1 MKLFHQAGYVARI
14 EGAFFARFPKL
25 LAATILVALLP
36 AFYTV
41 IYLASVWD
49 PASKTGALPVAL
61 VNLDA
66 GIEYRDHVFNVGYEV
81 TSELYRKRTFGF
93 QSFSSEEEAR
103 RQVRQGKMAFA
114 LIIPKDFSSNAVPG
128 QAEGA
133 GKLVVYTSEG
143 NNFESAMIA
152 KSFARELGH
161 DVNETLNAQRWKLVL
176 SKAAGSQQSVNQL
189 RQGMEQLREGTREL
203 SKGADQLNTGAH
215 QAAKANARLATGV
228 GQLTGGVKQLG
239 SSLRTM
245 DASRPRGSDL
255 TRLQTGAES
264 LAAGHTELGKGLG
277 ELQAGTQQM
286 RSTLSAYRDEA
297 GSSLF
302 TPAKVSDGLDQMLA
316 GVVQLDNGLG
326 AAGEGQKKLADGA
339 RQLSTGVAA
348 LTTGVRAMNSGIRT
362 MVTKLPDDAQ
372 LDELG
377 NGAVTLATGATA
389 LADGTQKLKAG
400 SDRLEAGM
408 ELITRALPDTIDAPE
423 GSAEGLATSVKP
435 ILEVESAVAN
445 SGSAFAANLIP
456 AALWLGA
463 GVAAFLIHVR
473 VLPRQAQRF
482 LHPAQLMGK
491 MAIPTAIVL
500 AQSLLVFA
508 TLRWLLGIQVLQPW
522 AFVVC
527 LLLSSLTFLCIV
539 FAMTRAL
546 GDAGKAL
553 AMIFLAVQLSSSGG
567 ILPVELSGSLF
578 ATISPWLP
586 ITWVVRAIKATM
598 FGAYD
603 GLWIMPMAMVSL
615 AGAVSFAVACWVGRW
630 RYVKPATVRPAVD
643 F

>member
-1 MKLFHQAGYVARI
+1 MKRFGQVWYVARV
-14 EGAFFARFPKL
+14 EAEFFIRFPKL
-25 LAATILVALLP
+25 MAATILVALLP

-66 GIEYRDHVFNVGYEV
+66 GIEYRDHVFNVGYDV
-81 TSELYRKRTFGF
+81 TSELHRKRTFGF
-93 QSFSSEEEAR
+93 QDFNSEEEAR
-103 RQVRQGKMAFA
+103 RLVRQGQLAFA
-114 LIIPKDFSSNAVPG
+114 LIIPKDFSFNAVPG
-128 QAEGA
+128 HEQGA

-143 NNFESAMIA
+143 NNFESALIA
-152 KSFARELGH
+152 KAFAHELGH
-161 DVNETLNAQRWKLVL
+161 DVNEMLNERRWKLVL
-176 SKAAGSQQSVNQL
+176 SKAAGSQRNVDQL
-189 RQGMEQLREGTREL
+189 HQGMEQLREGAHEL
-203 SKGADQLNTGAH
+203 AKGAKELNTGAL
-215 QAAKANARLATGV
+215 QAAKGNMRLATGV

-239 SSLRTM
+239 AGLRTL

-255 TRLQTGAES
+255 NRLQAGAES
-264 LAAGHTELGKGLG
+264 LSAGHTELTHGLT
-277 ELQAGTQQM
+277 ELQSGSQQM
-286 RSTLSAYRDEA
+286 RSAISAYREEA

-302 TPAKVSDGLDQMLA
+302 TPARVTDGLEQLLG

-326 AAGEGQKKLADGA
+326 SAAEGQKKLADGA
-339 RQLSTGVAA
+339 SKLSTGVTA
-348 LTTGVRAMNSGIRT
+348 LTTGVRAMNTGIRT
-362 MVTKLPDDAQ
+362 MVTKLPEDAQ
-372 LDELG
+372 LDNLDS
-377 NGAVTLATGATA
+377 GATALATGATTIA
-389 LADGTQKLKAG
+389 EGTQKLKAG
-400 SDRLEAGM
+400 TDRLDAGM
-408 ELITRALPDTIDAPE
+408 ELLTRSLPRTIEAPD
-423 GSAEGLATSVKP
+423 GSAEGLANSVRP

-463 GVAAFLIHVR
+463 GVAAFLVHVR

-482 LHPAQLMGK
+482 AHPAQLLGK
-491 MAIPTAIVL
+491 MAIPFGIVL
-500 AQSLLVFA
+500 TQSLLVYA
-508 TLRWLLGIQVLQPW
+508 TMYGVLGIRVLMPW
-522 AFVVC
+522 AFLGC
-527 LLLSSLTFLCIV
+527 LLMSSLTFLCIV

-578 ATISPWLP
+578 ASISPWLP

-603 GLWIMPMAMVSL
+603 GVWLGPISLVML
-615 AGAVSFAVACWVGRW
+615 AGGIAFLTACWVGRW

>member
-1 MKLFHQAGYVARI
+1 MKLIAQACYVARV

-25 LAATILVALLP
+25 LAATVLVALLP

-66 GIEYRDHVFNVGYEV
+66 GIEYREHVFNVGYEV
-81 TSELYRKRTFGF
+81 TAELYKKRTFGF
-93 QSFSSEEEAR
+93 QSFSDEQEAR
-103 RQVRQGKMAFA
+103 RQVRQGQMAFA

-143 NNFESAMIA
+143 NNFESALIA
-152 KSFARELGH
+152 KAFARELGH
-161 DVNETLNAQRWKLVL
+161 DVNETLNEQRWKLVL
-176 SKAAGSQQSVNQL
+176 SNAAGSQRSVAQL
-189 RQGMEQLREGTREL
+189 RQGMQQLREGADEL
-203 SKGADQLNTGAH
+203 AKGADQINTGAH
-215 QAAKANARLATGV
+215 QAAKANARLAAGV
-228 GQLTGGVKQLG
+228 GQLTSGVKQLG
-239 SSLRTM
+239 SGLRTM
-245 DASRPRGSDL
+245 DANHPHGSDL
-255 TRLQTGAES
+255 TRLQSGAES
-264 LAAGHTELGKGLG
+264 LANGHAELTKGLG

-286 RSTLSAYRDEA
+286 RSTLANYRDEA
-297 GSSLF
+297 GGSLF
-302 TPAKVSDGLDQMLA
+302 TPAKVNEGLDQLLS
-316 GVVQLDNGLG
+316 GVVQIDNGLG
-326 AAGEGQKKLADGA
+326 VASEGQKKLADGA
-339 RQLSTGVAA
+339 TKLSAGVGA
-348 LTTGVRAMNSGIRT
+348 LTTGVRAMNNGIRT
-362 MVTKLPDDAQ
+362 MVSKLPDDAQ

-377 NGAVTLATGATA
+377 NGATTLASGANA
-389 LADGTQKLKAG
+389 LADGTQKLKTG
-400 SDRLEAGM
+400 SDRLDAGM
-408 ELITRALPDTIDAPE
+408 DLMTRALPDSIDTPE
-423 GSAEGLATSVKP
+423 GSAEGLANSVKP

-473 VLPRQAQRF
+473 VLPRQAQHF

-491 MAIPTAIVL
+491 MAIPAAIVL
-500 AQSLLVFA
+500 CQSVLVYA
-508 TLRWLLGIQVLQPW
+508 TLHWVLGIRVVAPL
-522 AFVVC
+522 AFMTCLVV
-527 LLLSSLTFLCIV
+527 SSQTFLCIV

-567 ILPVELSGSLF
+567 VLPVELSGSVF

-586 ITWVVRAIKATM
+586 ITWVVRAVKSTM

-603 GLWIMPMAMVSL
+603 GAWAGPLALVGL
-615 AGAVSFAVACWVGRW
+615 AGILSFCAACWVGRW

>member
-1 MKLFHQAGYVARI
+1 MKRFAQAWYVARV
-14 EGAFFARFPKL
+14 EGEFFARFPKL
-25 LAATILVALLP
+25 LAATVLVALLP

-49 PASKTGALPVAL
+49 PASKTSALPVAL

-66 GIEYRDHVFNVGYEV
+66 GIEYRDHVFNVGYDV
-81 TSELYRKRTFGF
+81 ASELHRKKTFGF
-93 QSFSSEEEAR
+93 QDFNNEELAR
-103 RQVRQGKMAFA
+103 SMVRQGQMAFA

-128 QAEGA
+128 HEEGA

-152 KSFARELGH
+152 KTFARELGH
-161 DVNETLNAQRWKLVL
+161 DVNETLNERRWKLVL
-176 SKAAGSQQSVNQL
+176 SKAAGSQRSVDQL
-189 RQGMEQLREGTREL
+189 HEGMEQLREGAHEL
-203 SKGADQLNTGAH
+203 AKGAAQLNTGAV
-215 QAAKANARLATGV
+215 QAAKGNARLANGV
-228 GQLTGGVKQLG
+228 NQLTGGVKQLG
-239 SSLRTM
+239 SGLRTM

-255 TRLQTGAES
+255 NRLQTGAES
-264 LAAGHTELGKGLG
+264 LAAGHTELTHGLT
-277 ELQAGTQQM
+277 ELQSGSQQM
-286 RSTLSAYRDEA
+286 RSALSAYREEA
-297 GSSLF
+297 GASLF
-302 TPAKVSDGLDQMLA
+302 TPARVNEGLDQLLG

-326 AAGEGQKKLADGA
+326 AATEGQRKLADGA
-339 RQLSTGVAA
+339 KQLSTGVTA
-348 LTTGVRAMNSGIRT
+348 LTTGVRAMNQGIRT
-362 MVTKLPDDAQ
+362 MVTKLPEDAQ

-377 NGAVTLATGATA
+377 TGAITLAGGASA
-389 LADGTQKLKAG
+389 IAEGTQKLKAG
-400 SDRLEAGM
+400 TDRLDAGM
-408 ELITRALPDTIDAPE
+408 ELLTRSLPRTIDAPD

-482 LHPAQLMGK
+482 SHPAQLLGK
-491 MAIPTAIVL
+491 MAIPIGIVL
-500 AQSLLVFA
+500 AQSLLVYA
-508 TLRWLLGIQVLQPW
+508 TLYGVLGIRVLMPW
-522 AFVVC
+522 AFLAC
-527 LLLSSLTFLCIV
+527 LLVSSLTFLCIV
-539 FAMTRAL
+539 FAMTRAF

-578 ATISPWLP
+578 ASISPWLP

-603 GLWIMPMAMVSL
+603 GVWLGPIALVAL
-615 AGAVSFAVACWVGRW
+615 AGGVAFVTACWVGRW